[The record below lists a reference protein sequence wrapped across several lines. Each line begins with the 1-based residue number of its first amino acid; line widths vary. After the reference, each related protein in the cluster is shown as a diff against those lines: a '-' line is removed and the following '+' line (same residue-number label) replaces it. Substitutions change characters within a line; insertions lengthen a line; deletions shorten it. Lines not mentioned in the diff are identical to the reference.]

1 MGAASS
7 SGVRVQPGAP
17 ESDSARCG
25 GSTAVE
31 PTAVLPPASEDYNWL
46 KVGLSTLVGTAD
58 ELAGKGVGDFG
69 RALTERRDSSNVRD
83 NQGGTR
89 PSQANASLVGNCGE
103 EDEWLEAS
111 LCLSVASLS
120 REEMALVVARVR
132 QKLFKTL
139 SSLCSQD
146 DAFCE
151 AVAQRIR
158 VMQCVHAAMSRQR
171 RMQQLDTNDGET
183 NIQPNTIP
191 VARESTA
198 GLSEDSSSS
207 CEASGDQLLGLQLFF
222 SLLEFVR
229 DPDCSQEQLTDFL
242 QQIAPVLSNLPPLCL
257 ARRYSDPPDDVRG
270 NQAMPWGPAPCVVD
284 SLRRFL
290 ATLALEDK
298 ADVSL
303 PRKRDERSTVD
314 TYPSSDPGR
323 RGVALS
329 AMISLVAAR
338 GRAGDI
344 LLLVKVLIS
353 ARHRPLNSVEDL
365 QGDDEANSIPGET
378 GFREEHVLADCS
390 AKR

>member
-7 SGVRVQPGAP
+7 TSLRVQPGSP
-17 ESDSARCG
+17 EGDTTRCDG
-25 GSTAVE
+25 AVE
-31 PTAVLPPASEDYNWL
+31 PAAVLPPACEDCNWL
-46 KVGLSTLVGTAD
+46 KIGLSTLVGTGD
-58 ELAGKGVGDFG
+58 ELAGKGAGDFG

-83 NQGGTR
+83 NQAAR
-89 PSQANASLVGNCGE
+89 LAQVSAASVGSCDE

-111 LCLSVASLS
+111 LCLSVSSLS

-139 SSLCSQD
+139 SCLCSQD

-151 AVAQRIR
+151 VVAQRIH

-171 RMQQLDTNDGET
+171 RMQLEMDDRNADVQSNYMAT
-183 NIQPNTIP
+183 
-191 VARESTA
+191 RESMA
-198 GLSEDSSSS
+198 RFSEDNPSS
-207 CEASGDQLLGLQLFF
+207 CAASGDQLLGLQLFF

-229 DPDCSQEQLTDFL
+229 DPECSQEQLTDFL
-242 QQIAPVLSNLPPLCL
+242 QQIAPVLSSLPPLCL
-257 ARRYSDPPDDVRG
+257 AGRHSDSSAGVRS
-270 NQAMPWGPAPCVVD
+270 NHPMPRASAPCVVD

-290 ATLALEDK
+290 ATLALADK
-298 ADVSL
+298 LDDNF
-303 PRKRDERSTVD
+303 PRKGDERGID
-314 TYPSSDPGR
+314 TRPSSDRGR

-353 ARHRPLNSVEDL
+353 ARHRPSNAVEGL
-365 QGDDEANSIPGET
+365 QDDDEANSIPGET
-378 GFREEHVLADCS
+378 LFREEHVMADCS